1 MSSEI
6 INPSQSQLRSLLP
19 VSRPSVAKWS
29 RSSKSET
36 LIGSEKYH
44 TSIWKIAS
52 LVATLS
58 SSSAACSFDKSA
70 CSTTYFFR
78 NPRLRGHKLWGEPGK
93 QPDQIVR
100 DKNLS
105 IAILA
110 RADPNCRDTDRISDL
125 LRDVGDNNFQHHRE
139 CASFFYCTGVDQQRV
154 DLRLRAAL
162 DPVEIGRASCRER
175 VELSG
180 GGASR

>member
-78 NPRLRGHKLWGEPGK
+78 NPRFRGHKLWGEPGK
-93 QPDQIVR
+93 QPNQIVR
-100 DKNLS
+100 DQDLS
-105 IAILA
+105 VAVIP
-110 RADPNCRDTDRISDL
+110 RADPDRRYIDRISDM
-125 LRDVGDNNFQHHRE
+125 LRDLRKDNLQHYRK
-139 CASFFYCTGVDQQRV
+139 CTGIFYHAGIGQQRF
-154 DLRLRAAL
+154 DLRL
-162 DPVEIGRASCRER
+162 
-175 VELSG
+175 
-180 GGASR
+180 GA

>member
-36 LIGSEKYH
+36 LIGYEKYH
-44 TSIWKIAS
+44 TSIWKITS

-58 SSSAACSFDKSA
+58 FSSAACSFDKSA
-70 CSTTYFFR
+70 CSTTYFLS
-78 NPRLRGHKLWGEPGK
+78 NPRLREHKLWGEPGK

-100 DKNLS
+100 DENLS
-105 IAILA
+105 IAMLA
-110 RADPNCRDTDRISDL
+110 RADPDRRDIDRISDL
-125 LRDVGDNNFQHHRE
+125 LRHLGDDNFQHHRE
-139 CASFFYCTGVDQQRV
+139 CTGFFYCPGVGQQ
-154 DLRLRAAL
+154 
-162 DPVEIGRASCRER
+162 
-175 VELSG
+175 
-180 GGASR
+180 